1 MRKGLLMSA
10 AGLLLAGSGTA
21 YGACTPAA
29 PVLRCWTVP
38 VSGINTAVR
47 NVRAAG
53 WHVCSIRVN
62 IFVRSRVLIRLR
74 KQPATRSVKTWATRP
89 VPRTAQYITRA
100 VAAANAEQVIS
111 VRTVLVRRPVT
122 ILIRRRVARH
132 SARALV
138 RLLA

>member
-1 MRKGLLMSA
+1 MRQDCCWPGV
-10 AGLLLAGSGTA
+10 GRRT
-21 YGACTPAA
+21 A

-53 WHVCSIRVN
+53 WHVRLIRAN
-62 IFVRSRVLIRLR
+62 IFAQSRVPIRLR

-89 VPRTAQYITRA
+89 VPRTVRYITRA
-100 VAAANAEQVIS
+100 VAAANAEQVIN
-111 VRTVLVRRPVT
+111 VRTVLVRQPVT
-122 ILIRRRVARH
+122 ILIRRPVARH

-138 RLLA
+138 QHLA